1 MVSCCQK
8 ASLCQERVL
17 KVQTQLKKFLHARF
31 SVADSQEKAVIEWC
45 SNRKNSG
52 WCCQRETQNKE
63 IPGLSH
69 SCGLFLPGCLCVS
82 LLWLWHVKPSQGW
95 SLAVPG
101 SSWAGQE
108 PQGGGV
114 APALGRDLPAPLSS
128 AAQGPWNNLA
138 FPLLQQKLELLF
150 GKTFLSMDT
159 NLGSSSLW
167 FAYLPS
173 SGIQGLQDSPVPKKS
188 WQLFSLLLIV
198 RYFCH
203 RLDQFWVYWSLFF
216 C

>member
-1 MVSCCQK
+1 M
-8 ASLCQERVL
+8 
-17 KVQTQLKKFLHARF
+17 
-31 SVADSQEKAVIEWC
+31 
-45 SNRKNSG
+45 
-52 WCCQRETQNKE
+52 
-63 IPGLSH
+63 
-69 SCGLFLPGCLCVS
+69 
-82 LLWLWHVKPSQGW
+82 
-95 SLAVPG
+95 
-101 SSWAGQE
+101 
-108 PQGGGV
+108 

-167 FAYLPS
+167 FAWLPS

-203 RLDQFWVYWSLFF
+203 RLDQFWVY
-216 C
+216 